1 MDFKSFTESIQD
13 MIKEFLP
20 GDYKNASVELVEQK
34 KLNEQYTGLV
44 VRKEGQVVVP
54 TINMN
59 TLYEAYEADHISLA

>member
-20 GDYKNASVELVEQK
+20 GDYKDASVELVEQT

-44 VRKEGQVVVP
+44 VRKEGQVVVLWSSVFV
-54 TINMN
+54 
-59 TLYEAYEADHISLA
+59 TLMAKKICF